1 MSYVLSHVQPFVA
14 PWSVACQTPLSM
26 GFPRQEHQSE
36 VPFPPPRDSP
46 HPRIEPASPPLLG
59 GFFTASA
66 TWEPR

>member
-14 PWSVACQTPLSM
+14 PWTVACQTPLSM

-46 HPRIEPASPPLLG
+46 HPRIEPASPPLAG